1 MPKGLQ
7 HLLVGGDRLRQ
18 VPAGLPFVVH
28 NNYGPTETTV
38 VATSGE
44 VMPEVLYPSIG
55 TPLPHLRAYVL
66 DGQQQLLPLGVVG
79 ELYLAGAG
87 VARGYLGRDA
97 LTAERF
103 LADPYHPGERMYRTG
118 DLCRWSADGRLHY
131 VGRNDA
137 QVKIRG
143 RRIELGEIEAQ
154 LQAHPQVREAV
165 VLVREDVPGDQRLVA
180 YLIAQDHPSAPTAEA
195 LRAQLQLSLADYMVP
210 SAFVVLAS
218 WPLTRNGKLDRKALP
233 APDADDY
240 AHQQYEAPQGPLEQ
254 TLAEIWQAVLGVE
267 KVGRH
272 DNFFQL
278 GGHSLLAVTLVE
290 RMRRQGLGADVRV
303 LFGQP
308 TLAALAA
315 AVGAEQVID
324 VPANRIPPGCQHIT
338 PALLPLVDLSQDAI
352 DQIVAGV
359 PGGAANVQD
368 IYPLAPLQEG
378 VLYHHLAAR
387 QGDPYLLHS
396 QFGFADRSRLQAFVA
411 ALQVVIDRH
420 DILRTAVFWEGL
432 DQPVQVV
439 VRRAQLTVEDVV
451 LDPAQGDILQQ
462 LRSRFDPR
470 HYRLQLGNAPL
481 LRLVV
486 AEDPSR
492 QRLVGTLLFH
502 HIVLDHMALEV
513 VGQEMQAV
521 LSGAVDTLP
530 AATPYR
536 NYVAQVCLGG
546 AQAAHTA
553 FFTRMLGDVD
563 EPTLPFGL
571 QDVQGDGAGIEQA
584 ELRLDTALSTRLRA
598 QARKAGISVASLH
611 HLAYARVLSVLSGRD
626 DVVFG
631 TVLMGRMQG
640 GEGADRALG
649 MFINTLPLRANL
661 LGVDVRTAVAQ
672 MHAHLSELLV
682 HEHASLATAQRCSR
696 IEAPAPLFS
705 ALLNYRH
712 SPANDDL
719 VPDMSLQGI
728 EMLSGDERSN
738 YPLTLSV
745 DDLGEAFLL
754 KAQVASVAGA
764 ERLCMSMQSVLTQ
777 LVDALDHA
785 GDQPVA
791 QLRVLPDSERQHL
804 LSFNPAQTP
813 TVPQL

>member
-1 MPKGLQ
+1 MSMQSVLTQLVDALDHAGDQPVAQLRVLPDSERQHLLSFNPAQMPTVPQLTIAAMVEQQAARTPGAVAVECGNVQVTYATLNAQANALAHQLIALGVAPDTRVAICMQRSPALLVGLLAILKAGAAYVPLDPGYPSQRLRYLLQDSAPQAVLVHAATREALGEQVLSGLALPVIAIGSSANADHTIANPVVAELTPAHLAYVIYTSGSTGEPKGVMVEHRQLAQLIAWHCTRFGVQAGVRSSSVAGLSFDAAAWEMWPTLCAGGCLLMPESEAAGDVEALLEWWQAQELEVSFLPTPMAEHAFATKRMPKGLQ

-290 RMRRQGLGADVRV
+290 R
-303 LFGQP
+303 
-308 TLAALAA
+308 
-315 AVGAEQVID
+315 
-324 VPANRIPPGCQHIT
+324 
-338 PALLPLVDLSQDAI
+338 
-352 DQIVAGV
+352 
-359 PGGAANVQD
+359 
-368 IYPLAPLQEG
+368 
-378 VLYHHLAAR
+378 
-387 QGDPYLLHS
+387 
-396 QFGFADRSRLQAFVA
+396 
-411 ALQVVIDRH
+411 
-420 DILRTAVFWEGL
+420 
-432 DQPVQVV
+432 
-439 VRRAQLTVEDVV
+439 
-451 LDPAQGDILQQ
+451 
-462 LRSRFDPR
+462 
-470 HYRLQLGNAPL
+470 
-481 LRLVV
+481 
-486 AEDPSR
+486 
-492 QRLVGTLLFH
+492 
-502 HIVLDHMALEV
+502 
-513 VGQEMQAV
+513 
-521 LSGAVDTLP
+521 
-530 AATPYR
+530 
-536 NYVAQVCLGG
+536 
-546 AQAAHTA
+546 
-553 FFTRMLGDVD
+553 
-563 EPTLPFGL
+563 
-571 QDVQGDGAGIEQA
+571 
-584 ELRLDTALSTRLRA
+584 
-598 QARKAGISVASLH
+598 
-611 HLAYARVLSVLSGRD
+611 
-626 DVVFG
+626 
-631 TVLMGRMQG
+631 
-640 GEGADRALG
+640 
-649 MFINTLPLRANL
+649 
-661 LGVDVRTAVAQ
+661 
-672 MHAHLSELLV
+672 
-682 HEHASLATAQRCSR
+682 
-696 IEAPAPLFS
+696 
-705 ALLNYRH
+705 
-712 SPANDDL
+712 
-719 VPDMSLQGI
+719 
-728 EMLSGDERSN
+728 
-738 YPLTLSV
+738 
-745 DDLGEAFLL
+745 
-754 KAQVASVAGA
+754 
-764 ERLCMSMQSVLTQ
+764 
-777 LVDALDHA
+777 
-785 GDQPVA
+785 
-791 QLRVLPDSERQHL
+791 
-804 LSFNPAQTP
+804 
-813 TVPQL
+813 